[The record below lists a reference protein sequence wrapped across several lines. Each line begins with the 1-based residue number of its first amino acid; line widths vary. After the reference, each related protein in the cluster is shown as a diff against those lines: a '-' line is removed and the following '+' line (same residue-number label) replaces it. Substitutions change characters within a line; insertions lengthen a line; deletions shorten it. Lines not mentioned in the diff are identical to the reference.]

1 MNFNSRVH
9 ALVIVQALAHA
20 QVVVLALAHAHVAL
34 PALFPFLTL
43 RLIFLKP
50 TLLTWPPFP
59 SKLSADLLAL
69 CAPP

>member
-50 TLLTWPPFP
+50 TLLT
-59 SKLSADLLAL
+59 
-69 CAPP
+69 